1 MLRLQKM
8 KCIPFIW
15 NMGFQQEGEN
25 QDYLVT
31 VDKQLY
37 FFKGVEE
44 FDLKLVLPVQ
54 RHCWYLW

>member
-1 MLRLQKM
+1 M